1 MTFRNKSFKQFL
13 LLKVSYELNLTV
25 ELKVVKTGTSE
36 SAAIQTWI
44 YTRTRTRKLA
54 RNAFV
59 LKDFIRWTMDKDLY
73 ELNLAQLN
81 KRS

>member
-1 MTFRNKSFKQFL
+1 M
-13 LLKVSYELNLTV
+13 
-25 ELKVVKTGTSE
+25 GTSE

-59 LKDFIRWTMDKDLY
+59 LKHFIRWTMDKDLY